1 MSTSQSVDFM
11 HLLANAYNEE
21 CESLIDIEYRKTYVD
36 KNLLG
41 SHEAVLTQE
50 AQKLVKGTM
59 VSLWAIFK
67 PLKEHEGTQ
76 QSPAIL
82 MSGARAQRDLKN
94 LAMTFGTYGQ
104 AETVNKEYY
113 IVLKF

>member
-1 MSTSQSVDFM
+1 M
-11 HLLANAYNEE
+11 HLLANAYNAE

-36 KNLLG
+36 ENLLG

-50 AQKLVKGTM
+50 AQNLVKGTT
-59 VSLWAIFK
+59 VSLWGISK

-94 LAMTFGTYGQ
+94 LAMTSGTYGQ
-104 AETVNKEYY
+104 AETVNKEYH
-113 IVLKF
+113 IVFEVSDE